1 MCKKRLL
8 LPALALLLM
17 SLLGLGACGGGTA
30 EAPVETASP
39 TAAGDTSQGLYTCVS
54 VKMDDMDIGAEG
66 QWLQLSPRGQARIFL
81 NQQPDPCQWTLNGTS
96 FTLTMT
102 GEKVGTGTLKN
113 GVLTLDLMGTQCVFL
128 KAGTEAPKETP
139 AAIAAPA
146 EDKTEEADLP
156 PAGCAYLSCS
166 GDLYRVTYPTARFQP
181 SADGLTDLVGQDGT
195 QGWLA
200 RLDTREAV
208 DQWLAGLAAKAD
220 SPEILSC
227 EPLSLTVADSPAQGA
242 VYQDDKGW
250 HSAVVVD
257 FGRNRGSKTYPMF
270 AACLSFSGDSREAV
284 WSEDIQSIA
293 ASLELL

>member
-1 MCKKRLL
+1 MCKKLLL
-8 LPALALLLM
+8 LPALALVLAC
-17 SLLGLGACGGGTA
+17 LLGLGACGETA
-30 EAPVETASP
+30 EVPGETAAP
-39 TAAGDTSQGLYTCVS
+39 TAAGDANQGLYTCVS
-54 VKMDDMDIGAEG
+54 VKMNDMDIGAEG

-81 NQQPDPCQWTLNGTS
+81 NQQPDPCQWSLNGTN
-96 FTLTMT
+96 FTLTIT

-128 KAGTEAPKETP
+128 KDGAEAPKEPP
-139 AAIAAPA
+139 AAANTAPA
-146 EDKTEEADLP
+146 KDKTEEADLP
-156 PAGCAYLSCS
+156 PAGHAYLACS

-181 SADGLTDLVGQDGT
+181 SSDGLTDLVGRDGT

-220 SPEILSC
+220 SPEVLSC
-227 EPLSLTVADSPAQGA
+227 QPLSLTVAGSPAQGA

-293 ASLELL
+293 ASLELI